1 MRLVTK
7 ADAPIAPKL
16 VICAGIGTIKQMLWD
31 RSTAVVFA
39 ELATIL
45 YNRARLKTSDLR
57 ATETSQSL
65 SSARAPLEECLGNF
79 FFGRC
84 SIFVRSLFDPYSI
97 VVRSVFMNYP
107 TWKNNLES
115 SSLNSGQSEVD
126 KRPLV
131 LAVDDNHDNLELLT
145 QILDLFGC
153 ECMGAVDGY
162 AAISAAVDRPPDL
175 IVLDI
180 CLPDIDG
187 IEVVKRIQENAEL
200 RHIPIVAVTALAK
213 AEDRERILKAGCVEY
228 ISKPFNI
235 KDLETIVRQ
244 HLNSQM
250 LLVEF

>member
-1 MRLVTK
+1 VVTK
-7 ADAPIAPKL
+7 ADAPIVPRL

-39 ELATIL
+39 QLATIL
-45 YNRARLKTSDLR
+45 YNRARLKTSDQR
-57 ATETSQSL
+57 ATDTSQSL

-79 FFGRC
+79 FFDSC
-84 SIFVRSLFDPYSI
+84 SLLVRSFFARY
-97 VVRSVFMNYP
+97 FMNYP

-115 SSLNSGQSEVD
+115 SSLNSGQSGVD

-131 LAVDDNHDNLELLT
+131 LAVDDNYDNLELLT

-162 AAISAAVDRPPDL
+162 AALSAAVDRPPDL

-187 IEVVKRIQENAEL
+187 IEVVKRIQENADL

-235 KDLETIVRQ
+235 KDLETIIRQ

>member
-1 MRLVTK
+1 
-7 ADAPIAPKL
+7 
-16 VICAGIGTIKQMLWD
+16 
-31 RSTAVVFA
+31 
-39 ELATIL
+39 
-45 YNRARLKTSDLR
+45 
-57 ATETSQSL
+57 
-65 SSARAPLEECLGNF
+65 
-79 FFGRC
+79 
-84 SIFVRSLFDPYSI
+84 
-97 VVRSVFMNYP
+97 MNYP

-162 AAISAAVDRPPDL
+162 AALSAAADRPPDL

-187 IEVVKRIQENAEL
+187 IEVVKRIQENPEL

-213 AEDRERILKAGCVEY
+213 PEDRDRILKAGCVEY

>member
-1 MRLVTK
+1 M
-7 ADAPIAPKL
+7 
-16 VICAGIGTIKQMLWD
+16 
-31 RSTAVVFA
+31 
-39 ELATIL
+39 
-45 YNRARLKTSDLR
+45 
-57 ATETSQSL
+57 
-65 SSARAPLEECLGNF
+65 PLEECLGEKF
-79 FFGRC
+79 
-84 SIFVRSLFDPYSI
+84 FDPFSI
-97 VVRSVFMNYP
+97 VFRSAFMNYP
-107 TWKNNLES
+107 TWTNNLES
-115 SSLNSGQSEVD
+115 SFLDSDPSAVD

-153 ECMGAVDGY
+153 ECVGAVDGY

-187 IEVVKRIQENAEL
+187 IEVVKRIQQNPEL

-213 AEDRERILKAGCVEY
+213 AEDRDRILNAGCVEY

-235 KDLETIVRQ
+235 KDLEIIIRQ

>member
-1 MRLVTK
+1 
-7 ADAPIAPKL
+7 
-16 VICAGIGTIKQMLWD
+16 
-31 RSTAVVFA
+31 
-39 ELATIL
+39 
-45 YNRARLKTSDLR
+45 
-57 ATETSQSL
+57 
-65 SSARAPLEECLGNF
+65 
-79 FFGRC
+79 
-84 SIFVRSLFDPYSI
+84 
-97 VVRSVFMNYP
+97 MNYR
-107 TWKNNLES
+107 TRNKNLES
-115 SSLNSGQSEVD
+115 SSLNSGQPAVD

-153 ECMGAVDGY
+153 ECVGAVDGY

-187 IEVVKRIQENAEL
+187 IEVVKRMQQNPEL
-200 RHIPIVAVTALAK
+200 RDIPIVAVTALAK
-213 AEDRERILKAGCVEY
+213 AEDRDRILKAGCVEY

-235 KDLETIVRQ
+235 KDLEKVMRQ

>member
-1 MRLVTK
+1 
-7 ADAPIAPKL
+7 
-16 VICAGIGTIKQMLWD
+16 
-31 RSTAVVFA
+31 
-39 ELATIL
+39 
-45 YNRARLKTSDLR
+45 
-57 ATETSQSL
+57 
-65 SSARAPLEECLGNF
+65 
-79 FFGRC
+79 
-84 SIFVRSLFDPYSI
+84 
-97 VVRSVFMNYP
+97 MNYP
-107 TWKNNLES
+107 TGKNNLES
-115 SSLNSGQSEVD
+115 SSLNSGQSGVG

-131 LAVDDNHDNLELLT
+131 LAVDDNYDNLELLT

-162 AAISAAVDRPPDL
+162 AALSAAVDRPPDL

-244 HLNSQM
+244 HLNSEM